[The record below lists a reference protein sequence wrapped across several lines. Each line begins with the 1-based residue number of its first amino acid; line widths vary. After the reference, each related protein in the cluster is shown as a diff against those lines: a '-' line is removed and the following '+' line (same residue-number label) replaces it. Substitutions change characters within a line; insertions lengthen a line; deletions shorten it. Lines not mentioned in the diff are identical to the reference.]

1 MMLLMYLFFDY
12 LRTSVFSKYEKEGV
26 SCRLIPSSPM
36 ITVPIVCI
44 KRDFPRFTDLREKFV
59 KRIGLSEETNFWIS
73 YTILCL

>member
-1 MMLLMYLFFDY
+1 MCFSIFYELPF
-12 LRTSVFSKYEKEGV
+12 FSKYEKEGV
-26 SCRLIPSSPM
+26 SCRLIPSSLM